1 MPVYKQF
8 MNSGY
13 KRYKKYTKYFV
24 NFPCHSFYATTQASR
39 KLDQL
44 RSTHNLSCLALGGWS
59 RIGSLSQYGW
69 FDSVVLLTNEQS
81 RSMI

>member
-24 NFPCHSFYATTQASR
+24 NFVPAILSTLRLKRAGSSR
-39 KLDQL
+39 EISSALH
-44 RSTHNLSCLALGGWS
+44 TIFLA
-59 RIGSLSQYGW
+59 
-69 FDSVVLLTNEQS
+69 
-81 RSMI
+81 